1 MSLGFVL
8 RALAVLFFGAF
19 LGLGATWAAVWKG
32 HGFGAVVAGPWIAWP
47 RAGSQAV
54 DPYSRAALSRT
65 GELPLDLTE
74 GLVFFARTDSAGA
87 ELAPQCRYL
96 ISGAVP
102 PARYWT
108 LTVATQEGALAPN
121 PAKRYGF
128 TSAEILRDERGAFS
142 IVVSPEASAGNWLPY
157 SASQLPLLI
166 LRVYDTPVSAAASAL
181 GAADLPSIVRENCR

>member
-1 MSLGFVL
+1 MSLSFLV
-8 RALAVLFFGAF
+8 RALSVLFFGTL

-32 HGFGAVVAGPWIAWP
+32 FGFGAVVAGPWTAWP
-47 RAGSQAV
+47 RAGLRDA
-54 DPYSRAALSRT
+54 DPYARAALSRT

-74 GLVFFARTDSAGA
+74 GLVFFARADSAGD
-87 ELAPQCRYL
+87 ELSPQCRYA

-108 LTVATQEGALAPN
+108 LTVTNADGELVANA
-121 PAKRYGF
+121 ARRYGF

-142 IVVSPEASAGNWLPY
+142 IGLAATARAGNWLPY
-157 SASQLPLLI
+157 AGRTPPMLI

-181 GAADLPSIVRENCR
+181 GAADLPSIVKEGCS